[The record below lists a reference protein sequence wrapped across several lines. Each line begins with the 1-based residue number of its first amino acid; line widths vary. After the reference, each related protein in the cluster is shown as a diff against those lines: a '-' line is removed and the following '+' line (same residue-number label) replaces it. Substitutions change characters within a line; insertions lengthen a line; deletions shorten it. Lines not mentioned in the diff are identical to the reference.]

1 MKKLLI
7 VCGPT
12 GTGKTSLAFSL
23 APKFNGELVSAD
35 SRQVYRGMD
44 IGTGKDLPVDSKWQI
59 VNGKW
64 DGRKLG
70 YWETP
75 EGIRIWLL
83 DLVEPDKDFSVAH
96 WYRAAQVILERLWRE
111 DKLPILVG
119 GTGFYIKAMVDG
131 IQTIAVPRNTALR
144 AKYEGK
150 TAEELF
156 DILAQLDPI
165 RAARMNVSDR
175 KNPRRLLRAIEI
187 VQFKGQ
193 TQRVL
198 MNQFIETK
206 HDVLFVGL
214 TAPREKL
221 YKRIDQRV
229 EERLKQGVEGEIK
242 RLINMGVPWDS
253 QAMTGLGYR
262 QWREYFE
269 GKADESQVIKN
280 WKRVEREY
288 ARRQLTWFKQD
299 KRIKWFDISEKN
311 WQGKVESKVR
321 AWYS

>member
-23 APKFNGELVSAD
+23 AKKFNGELVSAD

-83 DLVEPDKDFSVAH
+83 DLVEPHEDFSVAH

-111 DKLPILVG
+111 DKLSILVG
-119 GTGFYIKAMVDG
+119 GTGLYIKAMVDG

-150 TAEELF
+150 TADELF
-156 DILAQLDPI
+156 EILAQLDAV
-165 RAARMNVSDR
+165 RAAKLNISDR
-175 KNPRRLLRAIEI
+175 NNPRRLIRAIEI
-187 VQFKGQ
+187 AQFRGEA
-193 TQRVL
+193 VS
-198 MNQFIETK
+198 MNRFIKAKPDT
-206 HDVLFVGL
+206 LFIGL
-214 TAPREKL
+214 TAPL
-221 YKRIDQRV
+221 TQLFKRIDKRV
-229 EERLKQGVEGEIK
+229 GERVRRGAQTEIK
-242 RLINMGVPWDS
+242 RLFTKGVPWDS

-311 WQGKVESKVR
+311 WQEKVESKVR